1 MSRYPNHEVRELRKS
16 GRVDEAYRLGYQ
28 LLERY
33 PGDGYLTSELG
44 WVIYEKVTAIA
55 AEAAYGK
62 VSSGNVQYRIRKLF
76 RAYARLELRRPDLLF
91 SLLVNRVVR
100 LSEVPPFLPRFLWW
114 AGIESF
120 RAEDFQAQRD
130 NEKGTVYPPLIEK
143 VAFCTAKMICESEA
157 YGREIKQFAVDLLG
171 KALESGQIRKPIWL
185 RYRRGLLLGDLG
197 KAEEARASLL
207 PVVRQ
212 KSSEYWAWRALA
224 KVERQLDPAM
234 ALALYAK
241 AYLSCRNDAIA
252 TGVLEDAVPLAVTAG
267 RTDLAKWA
275 VDKVITIRQ
284 HLGKGISESLE
295 KGTATDWYKTATEL
309 KSPLE
314 TIAHCAVPAEE
325 LLLTGCWTRAS
336 FLGTVKAKGDKSQFK
351 IGLSNGKDG
360 AVVVCS
366 VKRLR
371 GFKNMEVGHRY
382 WLRFN
387 PVATA
392 RASWDINPGRMG
404 VPSTALQRHTEFFIG
419 TARASAMQV
428 SSSRRPNTA
437 SYDTRISIPF
447 KTGRLAPRSRS
458 GTRERRR
465 S

>member
-143 VAFCTAKMICESEA
+143 VAFRTAKMICESEA

-224 KVERQLDPAM
+224 KVERQLDPPWRLPCMQKHTFHAAM
-234 ALALYAK
+234 MRLPRGFWK
-241 AYLSCRNDAIA
+241 
-252 TGVLEDAVPLAVTAG
+252 DAVPLAVTAG
-267 RTDLAKWA
+267 RNGPSQMGRGQSDNYSA
-275 VDKVITIRQ
+275 
-284 HLGKGISESLE
+284 
-295 KGTATDWYKTATEL
+295 
-309 KSPLE
+309 
-314 TIAHCAVPAEE
+314 
-325 LLLTGCWTRAS
+325 AS
-336 FLGTVKAKGDKSQFK
+336 G
-351 IGLSNGKDG
+351 
-360 AVVVCS
+360 
-366 VKRLR
+366 
-371 GFKNMEVGHRY
+371 
-382 WLRFN
+382 
-387 PVATA
+387 
-392 RASWDINPGRMG
+392 
-404 VPSTALQRHTEFFIG
+404 
-419 TARASAMQV
+419 
-428 SSSRRPNTA
+428 
-437 SYDTRISIPF
+437 
-447 KTGRLAPRSRS
+447 
-458 GTRERRR
+458 
-465 S
+465 